1 MESDHFRDPSSTVL
15 KVNRKY
21 FDWEVADA
29 KPRGANKS
37 YKFLRL
43 FCYVNW
49 YLSELD
55 KSSQNRQTYVDHY
68 KRSLFVYT
76 DLIQTPIVGNAE
88 RDLLWEV
95 VYDGG
100 HGQCNLRN
108 QFEPKHFQFIPI
120 IKYKFDTVEIG
131 ISETDGKQTV
141 CTNPNSER
149 IVTLWFKRRSQK

>member
-1 MESDHFRDPSSTVL
+1 MIPRKDGKATSDDGGYQLTSLVESDHFRDPSSTVL

-55 KSSQNRQTYVDHY
+55 KTV
-68 KRSLFVYT
+68 KRM
-76 DLIQTPIVGNAE
+76 
-88 RDLLWEV
+88 
-95 VYDGG
+95 
-100 HGQCNLRN
+100 
-108 QFEPKHFQFIPI
+108 
-120 IKYKFDTVEIG
+120 
-131 ISETDGKQTV
+131 
-141 CTNPNSER
+141 
-149 IVTLWFKRRSQK
+149 